1 MFHTAG
7 EDGIVES
14 LSEMEKLMGGIA
26 LIPAVFLVISSLRIS
41 FVNIPYE
48 KYPLG
53 TFLTMTAAL
62 ALFFFCESQAKRM
75 MLSEYLGEIIRYFKR
90 GILVAGV
97 GIPLAGMFSPVAKT
111 PVENLLLYMPYIL
124 ISYVLMWSTW
134 KRLQLKMEKVREAM
148 RHGP

>member
-1 MFHTAG
+1 MQ
-7 EDGIVES
+7 
-14 LSEMEKLMGGIA
+14 KLIGGVA
-26 LIPAVFLVISSLRIS
+26 LVPATLLVISSFRIS

-62 ALFFFCESQAKRM
+62 ALFFFCESQAKKM
-75 MLSEYLGEIIRYFKR
+75 MLSEYVREVFHYFKR
-90 GILVAGV
+90 GVLMAGI

-111 PVENLLLYMPYIL
+111 SVENLFLYMPYIL

-134 KRLQLKMEKVREAM
+134 KRLQLKIERIGETM
-148 RHGP
+148 RRNP